1 MIIFM
6 ERGDVERR
14 KTAEVLITIV
24 RHRVFV
30 VIHGRLI
37 ADQGRDFLTSL

>member
-30 VIHGRLI
+30 IPGRLI